1 MSLFFDSV
9 LINTVPLF
17 IGIAK
22 RLWEHTLLQ
31 KSVYQI
37 LIDAHSQSNHKKSLL
52 ISQEAFV
59 DILEK
64 RSKLNGMDKPLRIK

>member
-59 DILEK
+59 EILEK
-64 RSKLNGMDKPLRIK
+64 RSKYDLND

>member
-64 RSKLNGMDKPLRIK
+64 RSNVNRIDEPDLIE

>member
-1 MSLFFDSV
+1 MC
-9 LINTVPLF
+9 
-17 IGIAK
+17 IAK

-31 KSVYQI
+31 KTVYQI
-37 LIDAHSQSNHKKSLL
+37 LIEAHSQSNHKKSLL

-64 RSKLNGMDKPLRIK
+64 RSNVNRIDDPDQVE